1 MHNNDPRIVS
11 KTVAIEQL
19 SFDEAAEL
27 AYFGAKILHPTCIW
41 PAQQENVP
49 VKLLNTMQ
57 PEAAGTV
64 ITKEAGSVGVK
75 AVAAKDGIIAIK
87 EATGIKKYIVE
98 IKPSAQTKPPVQG
111 KKKHKT
117 MVYETIRYA
126 QNQAKWEAAVKYSN
140 KHGYEFLI
148 LTEGELGITR

>member
-1 MHNNDPRIVS
+1 MAIPLNGNGKFKQGLFKPKNPSKYIGKDQPVYRSGWELKFFRFCNDNSNVVEWASEAVIIPY
-11 KTVAIEQL
+11 L
-19 SFDEAAEL
+19 SPIDN
-27 AYFGAKILHPTCIW
+27 KIHRYYT
-41 PAQQENVP
+41 
-49 VKLLNTMQ
+49 
-57 PEAAGTV
+57 
-64 ITKEAGSVGVK
+64 
-75 AVAAKDGIIAIK
+75 DGIIAIK

>member
-1 MHNNDPRIVS
+1 MAIPLNGNGKFKQGIFKPKNPSKYIGKEQPVYRSGWELKFFRFCDDNTNVVEWASEAVIIPYVS
-11 KTVAIEQL
+11 
-19 SFDEAAEL
+19 
-27 AYFGAKILHPTCIW
+27 
-41 PAQQENVP
+41 P
-49 VKLLNTMQ
+49 VDGKVHRYYT
-57 PEAAGTV
+57 
-64 ITKEAGSVGVK
+64 
-75 AVAAKDGIIAIK
+75 DGIIAIK

-98 IKPSAQTKPPVQG
+98 IKPSVQTKPPVQG

-126 QNQAKWEAAVKYSN
+126 QNQAKWNAAKQWCS